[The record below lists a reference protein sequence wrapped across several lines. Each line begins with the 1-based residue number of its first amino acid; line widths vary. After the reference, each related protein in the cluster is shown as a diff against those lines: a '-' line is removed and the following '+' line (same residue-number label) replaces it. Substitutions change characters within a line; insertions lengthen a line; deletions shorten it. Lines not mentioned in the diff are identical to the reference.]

1 MRVTMNQ
8 LNRSMQYV
16 LNNRY
21 SDLCNLQEQLATGK
35 KLRRPSDEPVDVA
48 NSLKLNTKIK
58 EYEQFKKN
66 INDGL
71 AFMNV
76 TGTAMESLNVL
87 LQRARELAIQASSDT
102 IGDTERQYIN
112 KESEQLLRQMVSLID
127 TQYKGDYI
135 FSGNQTKIPPLQ
147 CINSTCNTVEDYL
160 NFRMAYF
167 DASTAAVGTPVQIFN
182 GFDDTPVS
190 NIIPG
195 TFELRIAG
203 TTYVEGT
210 DYSVDYEAG
219 TFTILSPIP
228 ELFINASPGN
238 PAYDINQLNLSF
250 DYLSQG
256 RDIYGS
262 PISSWGSIERTI
274 ESSITMQINITADE
288 LTKDINTGNS
298 LVNTM
303 IRFGQNLLSNNHL
316 GIEDAIKELDIS
328 FNTILAAQS
337 KNGARINRFDTTL
350 DRNEA
355 QHTETTS
362 LFSELVDAEMAETVS
377 EYLLTENVY
386 NAALKASS
394 RLIQPSLVNYL

>member
-1 MRVTMNQ
+1 MRVTTNQ

-35 KLRRPSDEPVDVA
+35 RLMRPSDDPVDVA
-48 NSLKLNTKIK
+48 NSLKLETKLK

-76 TGTAMESLNVL
+76 SGTAMESLNVL
-87 LQRARELAIQASSDT
+87 LQRTRELAIQGSTDT
-102 IGDTERQYIN
+102 IGDTERKYIN
-112 KESEQLLRQMVSLID
+112 KEVEQLLGQMVSLID
-127 TQYKGDYI
+127 TKYKGDYV
-135 FSGNQTKIPPLQ
+135 FSGNQTKIPP
-147 CINSTCNTVEDYL
+147 IETKSSASGTVEDYSHL
-160 NFRMAYF
+160 QMAYF
-167 DASTAAVGTPVQIFN
+167 DASAVAVGSTVQIFN
-182 GFDDTPVS
+182 GFDDTPVN

-195 TFELRIAG
+195 TFELKVAG
-203 TTYVEGT
+203 TTYVEGV
-210 DYSVDYEAG
+210 DYEVDYEAG
-219 TFTILSPIP
+219 TITLNSAA
-228 ELFINASPGN
+228 LLLDVTPGSAN
-238 PAYDINQLNLSF
+238 YDINQVNLSF
-250 DYLSQG
+250 NHLAQG

-262 PISSWGSIERTI
+262 PISSWGAVERTI

-288 LTKDINTGNS
+288 LTTDINSGND
-298 LVNTM
+298 LIGVM
-303 IRFGQNLLSNNHL
+303 IRFGQNLLRSDHT
-316 GIEDAIKELDIS
+316 GIEASIKEIDTV
-328 FNTILAAQS
+328 FNTVLAAQS

-350 DRNEA
+350 DRNES

-362 LFSELVDAEMAETVS
+362 LQSELVDAEMAETIS
-377 EYLLTENVY
+377 NYLLTENVY

>member
-35 KLRRPSDEPVDVA
+35 RLMRPSDEPVDVA
-48 NSLKLNTKIK
+48 NALKLETKLK

-66 INDGL
+66 ISDGL

-76 TGTAMESLNVL
+76 TGTAMESMNTL
-87 LQRARELAIQASSDT
+87 LQRTRELAIQASSDT

-112 KESEQLLRQMVSLID
+112 KEVEQLLRQMVALID
-127 TQYKGDYI
+127 TKYKGDYI
-135 FSGNQTKIPPLQ
+135 FSGSQTKIPPLQ
-147 CINSTCNTVEDYL
+147 NLSSVSDTAEDYTNL
-160 NFRMAYF
+160 RMAYF
-167 DASTAAVGTPVQIFN
+167 DSSAVAVGSTVQMFN
-182 GFDDTPVS
+182 GFDNTPVQ

-195 TFELRIAG
+195 TFKLQIAG
-203 TTYVEGT
+203 TSYVEGV
-210 DYSVDYEAG
+210 DYEVDYEAG
-219 TFTILSPIP
+219 TLTVLSAALLIDVT
-228 ELFINASPGN
+228 PGS
-238 PAYDINQLNLSF
+238 PAYDASQVKLSF
-250 DYLSQG
+250 DYLAQG

-288 LTKDINTGNS
+288 LTNDIASGNN
-298 LVNTM
+298 LIGTM
-303 IRFGQNLLSNNHL
+303 IRFGQNLLRSNHA
-316 GIEDAIKELDIS
+316 GIESAISEIDIA

-337 KNGARINRFDTTL
+337 KNGARINRFDTTMV
-350 DRNEA
+350 RNES
-355 QHTETTS
+355 QHTETTA
-362 LFSELVDAEMAETVS
+362 LQSELVDAEMAETIS
-377 EYLLTENVY
+377 RYLLTENIY